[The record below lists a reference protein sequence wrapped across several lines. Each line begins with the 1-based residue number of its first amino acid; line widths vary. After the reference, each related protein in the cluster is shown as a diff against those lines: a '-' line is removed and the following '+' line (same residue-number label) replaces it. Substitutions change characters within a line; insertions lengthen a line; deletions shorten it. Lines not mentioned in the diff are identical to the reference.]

1 MQNRHLISY
10 VLFALAVI
18 LFALVGLLSRQLAT
32 GVLVGLI
39 FLIAGV
45 IFYRRG
51 K

>member
-1 MQNRHLISY
+1 MENRHLISY

-18 LFALVGLLSRQLAT
+18 LFAVVWLLGGQLAT
-32 GVLVGLI
+32 GILVGLI
-39 FLIAGV
+39 FLIVGV